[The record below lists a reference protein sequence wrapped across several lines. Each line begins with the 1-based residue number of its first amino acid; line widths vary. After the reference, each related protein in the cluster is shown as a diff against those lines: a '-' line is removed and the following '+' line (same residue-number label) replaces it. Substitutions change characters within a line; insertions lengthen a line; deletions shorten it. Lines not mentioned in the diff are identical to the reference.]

1 MYLKNIYTKKIKRM
15 QHKQLRLAILSR
27 NKSLYSTKRLVEAIE
42 YKSHEAL
49 ILDHLK
55 CDIVIE
61 QDKPAIYYMGDKVKN
76 VDAIIPRIGAS
87 VTFYGAAVVRQFE
100 MMDVLTAV
108 DSQALVRSR
117 DKLRSLQI
125 LARANVGMPKTVF
138 TNYSKEVKKIIDS
151 VGGAPL
157 IVKLLEGTQG
167 YGVVLAPTRKAAESI
182 IEAFHSMKARVIVQ
196 EFIEEAKGADIRA
209 FVIGNKVVGSMKR
222 QGKEGE
228 FRSNL
233 HQGGSGTLVKLT
245 KREREVALTA
255 AKSMGLAIAGVD
267 MLQSARG
274 PLVLEVNSSP
284 GLEGIEKTTN
294 KDIASE
300 IINYL
305 LKRID
310 KTNSKT
316 PGRRQIKSNA

>member
-1 MYLKNIYTKKIKRM
+1 MHQTSYTI
-15 QHKQLRLAILSR
+15 AILSR
-27 NKSLYSTKRLVEAIE
+27 NKSLYSTKRLIEAIE
-42 YKSHEAL
+42 NKGHRA
-49 ILDHLK
+49 IVLDHLK

-61 QDKPAIYYMGDKVKN
+61 QEKPAIFYHGEKVEDI
-76 VDAIIPRIGAS
+76 DAIIPRIGAS

-100 MMDVLTAV
+100 MMNIPTAV
-108 DSQALVRSR
+108 ESQALVRSR

-125 LARANVGMPKTVF
+125 LARSNVGMPKTVF

-151 VGGAPL
+151 VGGTPL

-233 HQGGSGTLVKLT
+233 HQGGSGTLIKLT

-255 AKSMGLAIAGVD
+255 AKAMNLAIAGVD
-267 MLQSARG
+267 MLQSERG
-274 PLVLEVNSSP
+274 PLILEVNSSP

-300 IINYL
+300 VIDYVIKIIETNNNRKGKS
-305 LKRID
+305 KRN
-310 KTNSKT
+310 T
-316 PGRRQIKSNA
+316 KSDA

>member
-1 MYLKNIYTKKIKRM
+1 MHPKNLKI
-15 QHKQLRLAILSR
+15 AVLSR
-27 NKSLYSTKRLVEAIE
+27 NKTLYSTKRLVEAIE
-42 YKSHEAL
+42 KRGHQAV

-61 QDKPAIYYMGDKVKN
+61 QDKPTIIYNGEIVNDISAV
-76 VDAIIPRIGAS
+76 IPRIGAS

-100 MMDVLTAV
+100 MMNVPTAV
-108 DSQALVRSR
+108 ESQALVRSR

-125 LARANVGMPKTVF
+125 LARSNIGMPKTVF
-138 TNYSKEVKKIIDS
+138 TNYSKEVAKIIDS

-167 YGVVLAPTRKAAESI
+167 YGVVLAPTKKAAESI

-209 FVIGNKVVGSMKR
+209 FVIGNKVVGAMKR

-233 HQGGSGTLVKLT
+233 HQGGSGKLIKLN

-255 AKSMGLAIAGVD
+255 AKSMNLSIAGVD
-267 MLQSARG
+267 MLQSDRG
-274 PLVLEVNSSP
+274 PLILEVNSSP
-284 GLEGIEKTTN
+284 GLEGIEKATG

-300 IINYL
+300 IVRYIEKIVETQRSKK
-305 LKRID
+305 KRRKI
-310 KTNSKT
+310 
-316 PGRRQIKSNA
+316 RSNA

>member
-1 MYLKNIYTKKIKRM
+1 MSSNNLNIV
-15 QHKQLRLAILSR
+15 ILSR
-27 NKSLYSTKRLVEAIE
+27 NKHLYSTSRLAEAITQKG
-42 YKSHEAL
+42 YNPM

-61 QDKPAIYYMGDKVKN
+61 QDKPSIYYNGELIEN
-76 VDAIIPRIGAS
+76 VAAVIPRIGAS

-100 MMDVLTAV
+100 MMNVPTV
-108 DSQALVRSR
+108 TESQALVRSR

-125 LARANVGMPKTVF
+125 LARSNVGMPKTVF
-138 TNYSKEVKKIIDS
+138 TNYSKEVSMIIDS

-196 EFIEEAKGADIRA
+196 EFIEEAKGADIRV
-209 FVIGNKVVGSMKR
+209 FIVDNKVVGAMKR

-233 HQGGSGTLVKLT
+233 HQGGTGKIIKLS
-245 KREREVALTA
+245 KEERNIALTA
-255 AKSMGLAIAGVD
+255 ARSMNLSIAGVD
-267 MLQSARG
+267 LLQSARG

-284 GLEGIEKTTN
+284 GLEGIEKATG
-294 KDIASE
+294 KDIASK
-300 IINYL
+300 IIEYAEKLIDHKNN
-305 LKRID
+305 KRS
-310 KTNSKT
+310 T
-316 PGRRQIKSNA
+316 RRKIKPNA